1 MPRLWDFA
9 FGLGSLVAALCQGFA
24 LGGLIGGPTV
34 ANGRFAGGPFDWF
47 SPFSVL
53 VALGVVFGYVLLG
66 ATYLIIKTEGSQQE
80 HSVRMAWVGGA
91 LMLRRRR
98 CLGNGAAGDGACG
111 HHCCAS
117 DERETFAS
125 VHEERILRGASQL
138 LI

>member
-1 MPRLWDFA
+1 MCA
-9 FGLGSLVAALCQGFA
+9 SAGSLVAALCQGFA

-53 VALGVVFGYVLLG
+53 VALGVVFGYVLFG
-66 ATYLIIKTEGSQQE
+66 ATYLIINTEGSQQE

-98 CLGNGAAGDGACG
+98 RLGHCPSG
-111 HHCCAS
+111 HGS
-117 DERETFAS
+117 F
-125 VHEERILRGASQL
+125 G
-138 LI
+138 